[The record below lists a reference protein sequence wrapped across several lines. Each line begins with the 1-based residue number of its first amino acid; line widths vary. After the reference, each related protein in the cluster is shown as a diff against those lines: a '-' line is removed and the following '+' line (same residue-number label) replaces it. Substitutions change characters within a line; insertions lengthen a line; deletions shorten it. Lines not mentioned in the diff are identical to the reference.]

1 MIFNPTELS
10 HSPYTVCAEAD
21 NKLKQVESLAILRWE
36 NQPEFDSITNYQP
49 EKELFVKPEK
59 KFASSGNRTRAAR
72 VAGEHSTT
80 EPTMLD
86 SKCAV

>member
-21 NKLKQVESLAILRWE
+21 NKLKQVESLAVLRWE
-36 NQPEFDSITNYQP
+36 NQPKSDSLTNYQP

-59 KFASSGNRTRAAR
+59 KGLHRPGIEPGPPAWQASILPLNQRC
-72 VAGEHSTT
+72 
-80 EPTMLD
+80 LI
-86 SKCAV
+86 AVK